1 MLAFLNLDVQ
11 ELTVLLFFG
20 WLVIMPLIVGIVAL
34 AGTTVGTCRE
44 RCPMRAM
51 LRIEMAAVENDIQA
65 SACLF
70 PPRTM

>member
-34 AGTTVGTCRE
+34 TVDCRNN
-44 RCPMRAM
+44 RWN
-51 LRIEMAAVENDIQA
+51 L
-65 SACLF
+65 
-70 PPRTM
+70 PRTMPHARDAQN